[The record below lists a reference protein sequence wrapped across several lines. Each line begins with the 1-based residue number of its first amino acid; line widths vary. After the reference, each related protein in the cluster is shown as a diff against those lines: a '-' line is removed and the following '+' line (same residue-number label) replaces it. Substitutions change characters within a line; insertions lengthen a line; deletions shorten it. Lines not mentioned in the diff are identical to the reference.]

1 MLVYDKGR
9 ATAEGALMSVSVI
22 KENQSEQV
30 ANELERQIG
39 SGLLVPGRKLP
50 SFRELAA
57 QFSVSRQVIESAFAL
72 LEERHLIIRRP
83 RVGIYVNPGAFAPSK
98 REFCLLR
105 LLSDVRNADYVGQIL
120 SVSDMV
126 IWRGCNLSIR
136 SISDCNYSRGIL
148 LYELEK
154 LRQAHVDCLLVYNP
168 SLREEDIPELEKL
181 PFPVVFLGDSIP
193 DSCRGK
199 VANQIV
205 EETADRAKA
214 MVAAAARYGYRHAV
228 LVGEPLTQY
237 YCQVMKEAGVAAAK
251 EAGLGFRYV
260 ERKHEECETMAELAL
275 LRRQCVAEILAGGKA
290 DILLLDGHK
299 QLDLFVDALAAEGLA
314 VGRDVGILSDSEMCP
329 GTIYLQ
335 TDYAAMSV
343 EILRLISALAAA
355 PGQPLGR
362 VVLPGFIKRTPMKI
376 DGELP
381 PVRQAKG
388 KPHAKT
394 S

>member
-1 MLVYDKGR
+1 MK
-9 ATAEGALMSVSVI
+9 SVSVI

-39 SGLLVPGRKLP
+39 TGLLVPGRKLP

-83 RVGIYVNPGAFAPSK
+83 RVGIYVNPDAFSPSK

-105 LLSDVRNADYVGQIL
+105 LLNDARNSDYVGQIL

-136 SISDCNYSRGIL
+136 SISDRNYSRGIL

-168 SLREEDIPELEKL
+168 SLREEDIPEFEKL

-193 DSCRGK
+193 DACMGR

-214 MVAAAARYGYRHAV
+214 MVAAAAHYGYRNAV
-228 LVGEPLTQY
+228 LVGEPLAQY
-237 YCQVMKEAGVAAAK
+237 YCQVMKAAGAAAAR

-260 ERKHEECETMAELAL
+260 ERAREECDTMAELAL
-275 LRRQCVAEILAGGKA
+275 LRRQCVAEILAGGKT
-290 DILLLDGHK
+290 DILLLDGHR
-299 QLDLFVDALAAEGLA
+299 QIGLFVDALAAKGRV

-329 GTIYLQ
+329 GTIYLK

-355 PGQPLGR
+355 PDRPLGR
-362 VVLPGFIKRTPMKI
+362 VVLPGFITRTPLKI
-376 DGELP
+376 DVEAPAVCLE
-381 PVRQAKG
+381 KG
-388 KPHAKT
+388 IRHARKA
-394 S
+394 